1 MKSPGCKGR
10 TIRNLFVLLLLLIME
25 IQVISQQVTI
35 DSQVRMLALG
45 DSYTIGE
52 SVDILERWPHQ
63 LIQELRK
70 QGVDATDPDYIAE
83 TGWTTRRLLQGI
95 RTRLNEDKD
104 YNLVSLL
111 IGVNNQYQRLDIA
124 SYDPD
129 LRELIDIALSV
140 ANQDTGRVFI
150 VSIPDYAFT
159 PFGNG
164 NPNISEEI
172 DLYNAIK
179 REVALEYGIAFAD
192 ITPISR
198 LGLQQPDLV
207 AGDGLHPSGKQYSEW
222 VETIFSLLK
231 IKKPLSSEA
240 ESPPEVPDGSL
251 QIVPNPASS
260 GVWIN
265 AGNPVSDILI
275 RDSRGVPVQRIRVD
289 GLPFQLDLSEL
300 SPGMYLLE
308 AKQAHTT
315 QVHRLILK

>member
-1 MKSPGCKGR
+1 MK
-10 TIRNLFVLLLLLIME
+10 TLVAVVLLVIME
-25 IQVISQQVTI
+25 IQLFSQQVTI
-35 DSQVRMLALG
+35 DGQVRMLALG

-52 SVDILERWPHQ
+52 SVDISERWPHQ
-63 LIQELRK
+63 LIQALRE

-111 IGVNNQYQRLDIA
+111 IGVNNQYQGLDIA
-124 SYDPD
+124 SYEPD
-129 LRELIDIALSV
+129 LRELINIALSI
-140 ANQDTGRVFI
+140 ADQDTGRVFI

-164 NPNISEEI
+164 NPNISAEI

-179 REVALEYGIAFAD
+179 REVALEYGITFVD

-222 VETIFSLLK
+222 VETIFPLLK
-231 IKKPLSSEA
+231 IKKPLSPGLNI
-240 ESPPEVPDGSL
+240 PPAGPGDGSL
-251 QIVPNPASS
+251 QVFPNPSSS
-260 GVWIN
+260 GVWITS
-265 AGNPVSDILI
+265 GNPVNHMLI
-275 RDSRGVPVQRIRVD
+275 RDAGGVLVQQIRVNE
-289 GLPFQLDLSEL
+289 LPFRLDLSGF
-300 SPGMYLLE
+300 SPGVYLLE
-308 AKQAHTT
+308 IEQAGQR
-315 QVHRLILK
+315 QVHRLVLH